1 MKVTILGHGAWGSAL
16 AIHLCQ
22 SHSTTL
28 WGRDSEALENIQR
41 ERENKLYLPGIPLP
55 DNLILSTHLNEA
67 LLSAKL
73 VIIATPI
80 ASLRSLLEA
89 IHPLTQVPIIWA
101 CKGFEPKT
109 GYLAH
114 QIGLEIL
121 GVDYPCAVLSGPSF
135 AQELAKG
142 LPTAVTLAAKN
153 IDLAQE
159 LMRELHHPR
168 LRLYAS
174 EDIVGVE
181 IAGAMKNI
189 IAIAAG
195 LSDGLQLGHNA
206 RAALITRG
214 LAEISRLGVAM
225 GGKSE
230 TFMGLSGLGDLVLT
244 ATGPLSRNYRV
255 GKLLAEGQRLEAIL
269 KSLGHVAEGVGA
281 ALEVMRLANQYHI
294 DLPIS
299 RMVEALLN
307 EQITPQQALLSLLNR
322 EPKRE
327 S

>member
-1 MKVTILGHGAWGSAL
+1 MNITVLGHGAWGSAL

-22 SHSTTL
+22 GHRVTL
-28 WGRDSEALENIQR
+28 WGRDNQILEQMKRELEN
-41 ERENKLYLPGIPLP
+41 KKYLPGIPLP
-55 DNLILSTHLNEA
+55 KA
-67 LLSAKL
+67 LLLNSDLTVAL
-73 VIIATPI
+73 EGVELIIVATPI
-80 ASLRSLLEA
+80 ASLRSILE
-89 IHPLTQVPIIWA
+89 ILQPLTHVPIIWV
-101 CKGFEPKT
+101 CKGFEPTT
-109 GYLAH
+109 GLLAH
-114 QIGLEIL
+114 QIAEQVL
-121 GVDYPCAVLSGPSF
+121 GANYPCAVLSGPSF

-142 LPTAVTLAAKN
+142 LPTAVTLAAKE
-153 IDLAQE
+153 IELAQQ
-159 LMRELHHPR
+159 LMQQLHHPR

-174 EDIVGVE
+174 EDITGVE

-189 IAIAAG
+189 MAIAAG
-195 LSDGLQLGHNA
+195 LSDGLHLGHNA

-214 LAEISRLGVAM
+214 LAEISRLGVAV

-255 GKLLAEGQRLEAIL
+255 GKALAEGQQLTTVL
-269 KSLGHVAEGVGA
+269 QQLGHVAEGVGSA
-281 ALEVMRLANQYHI
+281 FEVMKLAKKYHI

-299 RMVEALLN
+299 QMVEALLKAT
-307 EQITPQQALLSLLNR
+307 ITPQEAVESLLNR